1 MAVEKHGQAVWQRAY
16 RLLGNE
22 ADTAECFQETFLS
35 ALKVSQRQ
43 YIYNLGGLL
52 NRLGTARAIDK
63 LRQRIRERKL
73 SGERDYLSE
82 LEDTN
87 PGPPVEVQ
95 RRELAVLLREAIGNL
110 PPLEAEVFCLRYFN
124 DMSYRQISK
133 ELGLQAGTV
142 GAFLHRARKKLRQY
156 LESETGKNALV

>member
-1 MAVEKHGQAVWQRAY
+1 MAVEKHGKAVWQRVY

-22 ADTAECFQETFLS
+22 ADAAECFQETFMA
-35 ALKVSQRQ
+35 ALKVSRRQ

-52 NRLGTARAIDK
+52 DKLATIKAIDK
-63 LRQRIRERKL
+63 LRQQIRHRKL
-73 SGERDYLSE
+73 SGEYDFVSN

-87 PGPPVEVQ
+87 PGPPIEVQ

-110 PPLEAEVFCLRYFN
+110 PRLEAEVFSLHYFN

-133 ELGLQAGTV
+133 ELGLKAGTV
-142 GAFLHRARKKLRQY
+142 GVFLHRARNKLRRH
-156 LESETGKNALV
+156 LRSETKNT